1 VIHWFPTPL
10 ADAEAAMSHKGNDDP
25 APPRMDSHRTASRRA
40 LRGGLDPSEVRSA
53 LTDIERFHFGA
64 PARSWPELA
73 AQASY
78 LLRLFSTTPEA
89 QHPSLKR
96 MINSVL
102 EDLQRLVAHS

>member
-1 VIHWFPTPL
+1 
-10 ADAEAAMSHKGNDDP
+10 MSHNDNDGP
-25 APPRMDSHRTASRRA
+25 APPRMGSHWTASRSGLQR
-40 LRGGLDPSEVRSA
+40 GLDQSEVRSA
-53 LTDIERFHFGA
+53 LTEIERFHFGA

-96 MINSVL
+96 MISSVL
-102 EDLQRLVAHS
+102 EDLQRLVARS

>member
-1 VIHWFPTPL
+1 
-10 ADAEAAMSHKGNDDP
+10 MSYNDNESP
-25 APPRMDSHRTASRRA
+25 APLRLDSHRTAARNA
-40 LRGGLDPSEVRSA
+40 SEVRSA
-53 LTDIERFHFGA
+53 LAEIERFHFGV

-96 MINSVL
+96 MITSVL
-102 EDLQRLVAHS
+102 DDLQRLVARS